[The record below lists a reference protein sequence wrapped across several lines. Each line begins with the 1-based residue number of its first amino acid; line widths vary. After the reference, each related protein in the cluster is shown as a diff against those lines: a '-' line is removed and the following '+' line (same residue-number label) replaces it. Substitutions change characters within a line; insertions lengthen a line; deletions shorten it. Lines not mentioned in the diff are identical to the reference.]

1 MLKGKKIA
9 AIVTDGYHNSELTD
23 PMNEFQKQ
31 GADVIVL
38 GVKAEHLTEGL
49 LDHMTLKAPEKLP
62 PEKRIKAKRLV
73 TDVKASD
80 FDGLLVPGGYSPE
93 ELRNFPEAV
102 SFVKDIYSDGK
113 PLMAICHGS
122 LLLISAEIVSGK
134 NMTCVS
140 TISIDLKNAG
150 AIYVN
155 RPLVVDGNIVTSR
168 TPKDMESFVRGCV
181 EILSNQSI

>member
-9 AIVTDGYHNSELTD
+9 AIVTDGYHNTELSD
-23 PMNEFQKQ
+23 PVNAFEKH
-31 GADVIVL
+31 GAEVTVL

-49 LDHMTLKAPEKLP
+49 LDHMSLKAPEKLP
-62 PEKRIKAKRLV
+62 PEKRIKAKKLV
-73 TDVKASD
+73 YDVKSSD
-80 FDGLLVPGGYSPE
+80 FDGLLIPGGYSPE

-102 SFVKDIYSDGK
+102 AFAKDMYDSGK

-122 LLLISAEIVSGK
+122 LLLIAAEVVSGK

-150 AIYVN
+150 AIFVD
-155 RPLVVDGNIVTSR
+155 RPLVVDRNIVTSR
-168 TPKDMESFVRGCV
+168 TPKDMDSFIRGCI
-181 EILSNQSI
+181 EILSK